1 MRLSTRLTATL
12 ALSSLMVFGAYGVYL
27 VREERADLRDA
38 VQREVTFLG
47 TSLRVG
53 VENALRDRQLPDIEE
68 ATLRIEG
75 VDTQVDVYVFDP
87 NGAPVVAP
95 TGMPDGE
102 VREALRALVGSAAQ
116 EHEVRVLWLPEGSPT
131 RVLLAT
137 PLLTDDGELQG
148 ELAIVRPLGD
158 MNEDLLA
165 TLGSVA
171 TTVGAFVL
179 LATAL
184 GVFVGRVWLGRPL
197 RRLAEAMEAVRAG
210 DLERPPDTSGDDEI
224 AALAQGFDHMLQDL
238 RAARLNA
245 EAEAEARREAQ
256 YSLQV
261 ADRLI
266 SVGQLSAAVAHEIGS
281 PLQVLHGRAR
291 ALLERSEDPAYTR
304 RTAEVLVRETERIT
318 RIVSQLLSLTRR
330 RPARPERVDLA
341 EAARAVLGL
350 LEIET
355 RRRRIRVTVEG
366 AAGPVLADPD
376 AVQQVVLNLLSNAL
390 HAARPEGRIAVT
402 LSEVEGRARLAVEDD
417 GGGMAPEVLERA
429 FDALF
434 TTRGDQGGAGL
445 GLAVVRGIV
454 LELGGQVSATS
465 TPGQGSRF
473 TVDLPLAD
481 EEAS

>member
-1 MRLSTRLTATL
+1 MRLATRLTATL
-12 ALSSLMVFGAYGVYL
+12 AISSLLVFGAFGVLL

-38 VQREVTFLG
+38 VQRELTFLG

-53 VENALRDRQLPDIEE
+53 VENALRDRQLSDIEE
-68 ATLRIEG
+68 ATLRVEG

-95 TGMPDGE
+95 TGLPDGE
-102 VREALRALVGSAAQ
+102 VRAALRQIVGHAA
-116 EHEVRVLWLPEGSPT
+116 EDHEIRVQWLPEHAPT

-197 RRLAEAMEAVRAG
+197 RRLADAMEAVRAG

-224 AALAQGFDHMLQDL
+224 AALAKGFDHMLQDL
-238 RAARLNA
+238 RAARRRA

-291 ALLERSEDPAYTR
+291 ALLDRPEDPATTR

-318 RIVSQLLSLTRR
+318 RIVRQLLTLTRR

-350 LEIET
+350 LEVEA
-355 RRRRIRVTVEG
+355 RRRRVQVSVVG
-366 AAGPVLADPD
+366 AAGPVIADPD

-390 HAARPEGRIAVT
+390 LASGPEGRITVAI
-402 LSEVEGRARLAVEDD
+402 SEVEGRARLVVEDD
-417 GGGMAPEVLERA
+417 GEGMSPEVLERA
-429 FDALF
+429 FEALF
-434 TTRGDQGGAGL
+434 TTRGDRGGAGL

-454 LELGGQVSATS
+454 LELGGQVSAVS
-465 TPGQGSRF
+465 APGQGSRF
-473 TVDLPLAD
+473 TVDLPLAG
-481 EEAS
+481 EEAP